1 VSSEGTIVTELDAQL
16 LDLVCSISRAADL
29 EAVLDVCIE
38 QIGRLVACDGISLM
52 WLEGDHLGILA
63 SAGTT
68 APLPGLSLPVNQ
80 MGAARIVL
88 DKGRVVLVPDVQKD
102 SSWQPVPGEQQVRT
116 WLGAPLE
123 VEERITGVLEC
134 SAEEPDQFGPEEVDK
149 AAAIAQC
156 IAPALHQAQLLDDTR
171 QRLRELIE
179 PNLDTQRPVVDLAS
193 EMRPL
198 VREAQEYAGAQH
210 AFVFLQED
218 QSSSLHCVAAAGRLR
233 DQLMQLSLRGDGSLG
248 GWGTPLVQSGDWLGA
263 GPSDQELLVSL
274 GLEQTLILPL
284 RAGGRQR
291 GMLGV
296 AEPQIGSAFTKD
308 AIRLMTHLASQASLS
323 VERIYQAR
331 LVSQRYDY
339 EGVFQSSPL
348 GVAVLTIK
356 GDIRVSNPA
365 LVALLSRPDR
375 HLVGRTLSDFFVA
388 ADRQRLLHA
397 LEDVAITGKPQQVD
411 ARVPTSQGDQRHV
424 RISLSLA
431 RFSEDVGG
439 NLVAILEDVTA
450 LKILERERV
459 EHLRELRDKN
469 ALLQELDQVKS
480 RFVSNVSHELR
491 TPLAVIKLY
500 ATLARKGRP
509 EKQSYYL
516 RTIEQE
522 TQRLET
528 MVENILD
535 LTRLDRHALRV
546 HAEMIDTEEVIDQVL
561 EMYEETAQKRSIELR
576 NHVTEDLPLLWADKN
591 HLIQMLTNLVDNAL
605 KYTAPGGEVWVA
617 ARSVQQEAEPMLE
630 IAVGDTGLG
639 IPEEEQQQVFERF
652 YRGSNNNPGS
662 TGTGLGLAIVRE
674 LMVQHDGS
682 VTLKSQPGEGSTFAL
697 RFPLRDPDDVA
708 DAEDE
713 MAGVAAVENGVAAAP
728 EGWME

>member
-1 VSSEGTIVTELDAQL
+1 
-16 LDLVCSISRAADL
+16 
-29 EAVLDVCIE
+29 
-38 QIGRLVACDGISLM
+38 
-52 WLEGDHLGILA
+52 
-63 SAGTT
+63 
-68 APLPGLSLPVNQ
+68 
-80 MGAARIVL
+80 
-88 DKGRVVLVPDVQKD
+88 
-102 SSWQPVPGEQQVRT
+102 
-116 WLGAPLE
+116 
-123 VEERITGVLEC
+123 
-134 SAEEPDQFGPEEVDK
+134 
-149 AAAIAQC
+149 
-156 IAPALHQAQLLDDTR
+156 
-171 QRLRELIE
+171 
-179 PNLDTQRPVVDLAS
+179 
-193 EMRPL
+193 
-198 VREAQEYAGAQH
+198 
-210 AFVFLQED
+210 
-218 QSSSLHCVAAAGRLR
+218 
-233 DQLMQLSLRGDGSLG
+233 
-248 GWGTPLVQSGDWLGA
+248 
-263 GPSDQELLVSL
+263 
-274 GLEQTLILPL
+274 
-284 RAGGRQR
+284 
-291 GMLGV
+291 
-296 AEPQIGSAFTKD
+296 
-308 AIRLMTHLASQASLS
+308 
-323 VERIYQAR
+323 
-331 LVSQRYDY
+331 
-339 EGVFQSSPL
+339 
-348 GVAVLTIK
+348 
-356 GDIRVSNPA
+356 
-365 LVALLSRPDR
+365 
-375 HLVGRTLSDFFVA
+375 
-388 ADRQRLLHA
+388 
-397 LEDVAITGKPQQVD
+397 LEDVAITGKRQQVD

>member
-1 VSSEGTIVTELDAQL
+1 MSSEGTLATDLYTHL
-16 LDLVCSISRAADL
+16 LDLVCDMSNAADL
-29 EAVLDVCIE
+29 DEALDICIE
-38 QIGRLVACDGISLM
+38 QIPRLVACDGISIM
-52 WLEGDHLGILA
+52 WLEGDHLGIMA

-68 APLPGLSLPVNQ
+68 APLPGLSLPASQ
-80 MGAARIVL
+80 MGAARVVL
-88 DKGRVVLVPDVQKD
+88 DNGRVVLVSDVRKD
-102 SSWQPVPGEQQVRT
+102 ATWQPVPGEQQVRS

-123 VEERITGVLEC
+123 VEERIAGVLEC
-134 SAEEPDQFGPEEVDK
+134 SAEEPGKFGPEDVGQVS
-149 AAAIAQC
+149 AIARYV
-156 IAPALHQAQLLDDTR
+156 APALHQAQLLHDTR

-179 PNLDTQRPVVDLAS
+179 PNLDAQPPVVDMAS
-193 EMRPL
+193 VMQPL

-210 AFVFLQED
+210 AFAFLRQD
-218 QSSSLHCVAAAGRLR
+218 QGHRLNCVAATGRFR
-233 DQLMQLSLRGDGSLG
+233 DHLMRLSLRGDGTLG
-248 GWGTPLVQSGDWLGA
+248 GWGAPPAKSRDWLGA
-263 GPSDQELLVSL
+263 GPSDQELMASI
-274 GLEQTLILPL
+274 GLEQTLVLPL
-284 RAGGRQR
+284 RAGGVQT

-296 AEPQIGSAFTKD
+296 AEPQVGETFTTD

-331 LVSQRYDY
+331 AASERYDY
-339 EGVFQSSPL
+339 EAVIQSSPL

-365 LVALLSRPDR
+365 LAALLSRPDR

-388 ADRQRLLHA
+388 ADRQRLIHA
-397 LEDVAITGKPQQVD
+397 LEDVAITGQRQQVD
-411 ARVPTSQGDQRHV
+411 ARVPASKGEYRHV

-439 NLVAILEDVTA
+439 NLVAMLEDVTA
-450 LKILERERV
+450 LKILEKERV

-546 HAEMIDTEEVIDQVL
+546 HPEMVDAEEIIDQVL

-576 NHVTEDLPLLWADKN
+576 NHVKDDLPLLWADKN

-605 KYTAPGGEVWVA
+605 KYTPPGGQVWVA
-617 ARSVQQEAEPMLE
+617 AGSMEGDGNDILE

-639 IPEEEQQQVFERF
+639 IPEQEQQKVFERF

-674 LMVQHDGS
+674 LMAQHGGT
-682 VTLKSQPGEGSTFAL
+682 VTLESQPGEGSTFAL
-697 RFPLRDPDDVA
+697 RFPIREPEEVL
-708 DAEDE
+708 DAEDDADGIAE
-713 MAGVAAVENGVAAAP
+713 VENGVTVAP
-728 EGWME
+728 EG